1 LFLRVRRS
9 FEDANKG
16 QTSISVGKI
25 HSVTNQKLIFT
36 LPTQII
42 NFDWDLAAIFF
53 VEQTANLDGGTI
65 FGFEMPFDLIS
76 VAFAST
82 VALGGVMGY
91 VKAKS
96 TYSLI
101 AGLAFG
107 GILGFGAYQTSVNPR
122 NYYLTL
128 GTSAVL
134 GAFMGYRA
142 FNSGK
147 FMPAGLVA
155 TLSLLMVL
163 RFTVR
168 AITDTNY
175 LKK

>member
-1 LFLRVRRS
+1 MK
-9 FEDANKG
+9 N
-16 QTSISVGKI
+16 
-25 HSVTNQKLIFT
+25 
-36 LPTQII
+36 
-42 NFDWDLAAIFF
+42 
-53 VEQTANLDGGTI
+53 TI

-107 GILGFGAYQTSVNPR
+107 SILGFGAYQTSVNPR

-163 RFTVR
+163 RFAVR